1 VEGGLLVRIAL
12 SSSRRM
18 EATPIIAIFPNISN
32 KFDRIYENGWERVET
47 IPMLELSQMF
57 LEEIGK
63 IQ

>member
-1 VEGGLLVRIAL
+1 
-12 SSSRRM
+12 M